1 MTREEMEENLG
12 TIAHSGSLR
21 FKKEMEKSDDIDIIG
36 QFGVGFY
43 AAFMVAEK
51 VTVISRRFGS
61 DEAWKWESEGAD
73 GYTMEPCERA
83 AAGSDVILTL
93 KVDTDEDKYS
103 DYLSEYRLRSLVRK
117 YSDYIRYPIR
127 MEVSSQKLV
136 NEPKEDEEPKYET
149 VREEQTLNSM
159 IPIWQKAKK
168 DVTEEEYNNFYH
180 EKFFD
185 YEKPLSVLHF
195 GVEGAVTYKALLYIP
210 AKAPYDF
217 YTRDYKAGLQLYSS
231 GVLIMENCADLLP
244 EHFRFVRGVVD
255 TQDLSLNI
263 SREML
268 QHTRELKVIAA
279 NLEKK
284 IKAELERM
292 LKDEREKYETFY
304 AAFGRQLKF
313 GLVSDYGMHK
323 DLLQDLVEFRSD
335 KEGKD
340 ITLKEYCD
348 AMPES
353 QKHIYFATGDSA
365 ARLSQLPQ
373 TQLLRE
379 RGFDVLLMTE
389 QVDTFIPQTLNT
401 YAEHEFRNILTD
413 DLDLATE
420 EEKKAAEEKAKA
432 FQSGVDFLK
441 ESLGEKVK
449 DVRVST
455 ELGQP
460 CRDYGPG
467 RRHELRD
474 GEVHAHGRP
483 VVRLSLR
490 PHSGGQPGASAA
502 AASVRE
508 QGIRSG
514 ARQKA
519 GRASLR
525 SGPVD
530 GKPPARRPDGL
541 YGSRLRA
548 DRLSQVHLCVKRETE
563 YAPSMRDSEVKIT
576 ILIWGAFLCRTRKS
590 CAQPHPGLIHP
601 APGKTAGAPA
611 TDRWRSGSHV
621 PLRAPASAGATP
633 ACQSSAGPP
642 GFSRSCTARPGAC
655 RRDRGA
661 AGPEALPP
669 TASAPAPSRSGSA
682 APPTGQSRPMHCRAA
697 GRRGPAA
704 LPAQRRDKP
713 RAAASGHSRA
723 AAAGP
728 APRRGARGRAC
739 AENPDNT
746 PRRTGPQAG
755 PASPPERAAA
765 GRRRR

>member
-1 MTREEMEENLG
+1 MAKKQFKAESKRLLDLMINSIYTHREIFLRELISNASDAIDKLAYRALTDESVGLNRSDFAITLSADRENGTLTVSDNGIGMSPEEMEENLG
-12 TIAHSGSLR
+12 TIAHSGSLG
-21 FKKEMEKSDDIDIIG
+21 FKQEMEKKEDIDIIG

-43 AAFMVAEK
+43 SAFMVAEK
-51 VTVISRRFGS
+51 VTVISKKFGS
-61 DEAWKWESEGAD
+61 DEAWKWESTGAD
-73 GYTMEPCERA
+73 GYTITPCERE
-83 AAGSDVILTL
+83 AAGTDVIMTL
-93 KVDTDEDKYS
+93 KKDTEDEKYS
-103 DYLSEYRLRSLVRK
+103 EYLSEYRIRSLVRK

-127 MEVSSQKLV
+127 MEV
-136 NEPKEDEEPKYET
+136 ETTRPTEETKDSDKPEYET
-149 VREEQTLNSM
+149 VREWQTLNSM
-159 IPIWQKAKK
+159 VPVWQKNKK
-168 DVTEEEYNNFYH
+168 DVTEEEYDSFYR
-180 EKFFD
+180 EKFYDF
-185 YEKPLSVLHF
+185 EKPLSVIHLS
-195 GVEGAVTYKALLYIP
+195 VEGAVTYKALLYIP

-217 YTRDYKAGLQLYSS
+217 YTKDYKAGLQLYSS

-292 LKDEREKYETFY
+292 LKDDREKYETFY

-455 ELGQP
+455 ELGSHAVTMVP
-460 CRDYGPG
+460 DGGMSFEMEKYMHTVDPSSDYHCG
-467 RRHELRD
+467 RIL
-474 GEVHAHGRP
+474 EVNPEHP
-483 VVRLSLR
+483 LLQRLSE
-490 PHSGGQPGASAA
+490 S
-502 AASVRE
+502 RE
-508 QGIRSG
+508 S
-514 ARQKA
+514 
-519 GRASLR
+519 
-525 SGPVD
+525 D
-530 GKPPARRPDGL
+530 
-541 YGSRLRA
+541 
-548 DRLSQVHLCVKRETE
+548 
-563 YAPSMRDSEVKIT
+563 
-576 ILIWGAFLCRTRKS
+576 
-590 CAQPHPGLIHP
+590 
-601 APGKTAGAPA
+601 
-611 TDRWRSGSHV
+611 
-621 PLRAPASAGATP
+621 
-633 ACQSSAGPP
+633 
-642 GFSRSCTARPGAC
+642 
-655 RRDRGA
+655 
-661 AGPEALPP
+661 
-669 TASAPAPSRSGSA
+669 
-682 APPTGQSRPMHCRAA
+682 
-697 GRRGPAA
+697 
-704 LPAQRRDKP
+704 
-713 RAAASGHSRA
+713 
-723 AAAGP
+723 
-728 APRRGARGRAC
+728 
-739 AENPDNT
+739 
-746 PRRTGPQAG
+746 
-755 PASPPERAAA
+755 PERAKKLAELLYDQGLLMA
-765 GRRRR
+765 NLPLEDPTAYTDLVCELIG